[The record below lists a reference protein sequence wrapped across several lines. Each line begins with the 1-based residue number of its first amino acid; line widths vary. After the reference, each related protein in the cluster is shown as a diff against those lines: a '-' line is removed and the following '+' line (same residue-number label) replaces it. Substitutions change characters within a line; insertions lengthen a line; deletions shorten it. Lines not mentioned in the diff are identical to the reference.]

1 MPVSPQQ
8 QRLQALEDEFD
19 ALLIPCL
26 KECANG
32 RWGLFGQNQ
41 HPDSIG
47 ALHGADVE
55 KLKELA
61 EEITQI
67 RSEFGQPNL
76 TCERFLARCLERGE
90 NLPGEPKRA
99 SKFLQTLGIDW

>member
-1 MPVSPQQ
+1 MRSSPKE
-8 QRLQALEDEFD
+8 QRLRALEEEFD

-41 HPDSIG
+41 HPDSIR
-47 ALHGADVE
+47 ALRWPDAE
-55 KLKELA
+55 KLKELV

-67 RSEFGQPNL
+67 RSEFGQPNP
-76 TCERFLARCLERGE
+76 TCERFLACCLERGE

-99 SKFLQTLGIDW
+99 RKFLQTLGIDW